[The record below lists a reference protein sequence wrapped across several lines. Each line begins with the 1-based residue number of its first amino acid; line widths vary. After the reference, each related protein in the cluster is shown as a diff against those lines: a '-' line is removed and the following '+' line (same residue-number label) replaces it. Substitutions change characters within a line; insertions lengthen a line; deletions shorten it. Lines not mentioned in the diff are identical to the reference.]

1 MIKPSL
7 SAIMED
13 HALESVPPGEREN
26 WLKIAW
32 NTVGLITTLVIMFFG
47 AVVCFVAGVKIALL
61 AGIVSFSIGSLL
73 GLALARVTVE
83 TGLSNTLITR
93 KHGLGVRGS
102 ALASIIFGFLIVGFL
117 AIENGLLYRGFLFF
131 FKWQDDWIARL
142 VLYGSMTVSWI
153 LLTAFGFRLVTR
165 TSSLMI
171 IGFLLVLAWMM
182 LTVLAGAAPLNT
194 DSLLFA
200 SQMDAATLAGMGID
214 SDADKFAFALNLLV
228 GPACALALNTA
239 DFGRYGKST
248 AHVAAA
254 ATIAIFVQSLV
265 MMAIGGVLMK
275 SAAPTMIAYFTEVTG
290 MPAAS
295 AQQQVLR
302 SPDSIAATFMV
313 FGGMVGFLLMIL
325 AQAKAQVL
333 NTYSASLCIA
343 NLADALTGWRPGRF
357 TFVVLANL
365 LALGMLYG
373 EILHFVEDWIK
384 LLGVLLSALAAT
396 IILDYYVVSPRLPS
410 PQSEPEPV
418 NWAGLIAILAAV
430 YAAHWLLKP
439 IQPIEV
445 LSSLTLVAV
454 IYPALRLTVLRPQAK
469 T

>member
-1 MIKPSL
+1 MIKPGL

-61 AGIVSFSIGSLL
+61 AGIVSFSIGSVLA
-73 GLALARVTVE
+73 LALARVTVE
-83 TGLSNTLITR
+83 TGCSNTLITR
-93 KHGLGVRGS
+93 RHGLGVRGS

-117 AIENGLLYRGFLFF
+117 AVENGLLYRGFLFF
-131 FKWQDDWIARL
+131 FKWQDDWFARV
-142 VLYGSMTVSWI
+142 VLYGSMTLSWI

-171 IGFLLVLAWMM
+171 VGFLLVLAWMM
-182 LTVLAGAAPLNT
+182 VTVLTGAAPLSMG
-194 DSLLFA
+194 SLLFA
-200 SQMDAATLAGMGID
+200 SQMDATTLAGMGIA
-214 SDADKFAFALNLLV
+214 SDADKFVFALNLLV

-248 AHVAAA
+248 AHVATAA
-254 ATIAIFVQSLV
+254 MIAIFVQSLV
-265 MMAIGGVLMK
+265 MMVIGGVLMK
-275 SAAPTMIAYFTEVTG
+275 SAAPTMIAYFTNVLG
-290 MPAAS
+290 MPAES
-295 AQQQVLR
+295 AHQQVLR

-313 FGGMVGFLLMIL
+313 FGGVAGFLLMIL

-343 NLADALTGWRPGRF
+343 NLGDALTGWRPGRF
-357 TFVVLANL
+357 AFVVLANL

-373 EILHFVEDWIK
+373 EILHFVEGWIK

-410 PQSEPEPV
+410 PQGELETV
-418 NWAGLIAILAAV
+418 NWAGLVAILAAV
-430 YAAHWLLKP
+430 YGAHWLLKP
-439 IQPIEV
+439 VQPIEV
-445 LSSLTLVAV
+445 LSSLALVAL
-454 IYPALRLTVLRPQAK
+454 IYPVLRLTVLRPESKA
-469 T
+469 

>member
-1 MIKPSL
+1 MIKPGL
-7 SAIMED
+7 SEIMED

-73 GLALARVTVE
+73 GIALARVTVE

-93 KHGLGVRGS
+93 KYGLGVRGS

-117 AIENGLLYRGFLFF
+117 AVENGLLYRGFLFF

-142 VLYGSMTVSWI
+142 VLYGSMTLSWI

-165 TSSLMI
+165 TSSVMI
-171 IGFLLVLAWMM
+171 VGFLLVLAWMM
-182 LTVLAGAAPLNT
+182 VTVMTGDAPLSM

-200 SQMDAATLAGMGID
+200 SQMDATTLAGMGIA
-214 SDADKFAFALNLLV
+214 SDAEKFVFAFNLLV

-248 AHVAAA
+248 THVAAA
-254 ATIAIFVQSLV
+254 AMIAIFVQSLV

-275 SAAPTMIAYFTEVTG
+275 SAAPTMIAYFTDVVG
-290 MPAAS
+290 MPVES
-295 AQQQVLR
+295 AHQQVLR

-313 FGGMVGFLLMIL
+313 FGGVVGFLLMIL

-373 EILHFVEDWIK
+373 EILHFVEAWIK

-396 IILDYYVVSPRLPS
+396 IILDYYFVSPRLPR
-410 PQSEPEPV
+410 PQGEPETV
-418 NWAGLIAILAAV
+418 NWAGLAAILAAV
-430 YAAHWLLKP
+430 YGAHWLLKP
-439 IQPIEV
+439 FQPIEV
-445 LSSLTLVAV
+445 LSSLALVAV
-454 IYPALRLTVLRPQAK
+454 IYPLLRLTVLRPQAK
-469 T
+469 V